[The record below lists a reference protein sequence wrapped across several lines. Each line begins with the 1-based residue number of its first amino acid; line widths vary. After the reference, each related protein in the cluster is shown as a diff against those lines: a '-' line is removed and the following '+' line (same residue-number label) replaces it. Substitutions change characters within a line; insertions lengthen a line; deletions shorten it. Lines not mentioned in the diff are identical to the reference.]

1 MGDTA
6 KAVVGIGLI
15 AVGAGAL
22 GVGFLAGTSVAV
34 GVGAT
39 LGAYGAVALFAGV
52 GAMVLAGASLVGGAF
67 TPEIPDMSDV
77 GSYAGQVLQTRKTNV
92 APVPICYGRNRVAG
106 NIVWETTGNQV
117 TANSDTEGKNR
128 DYWAII
134 SLCGHDIGSVNGF
147 YAGTELLTDRAT
159 NHATN
164 EQVGAKLFY
173 TSGGI
178 NLQSVVF
185 PTNDGTA
192 TQTGSSLGFPS
203 IVLPENMTYLAVHQI
218 YSASKGTQ
226 MQNITVDFYGKPVRT
241 IGQSGFGATS
251 YDATNVE
258 VVADALTQLLG
269 VDDSAIDFDS
279 FYQSKQASI
288 SNGLSDCSLALV
300 QQANI
305 QSVLSDVMAGGRLS
319 LARSEGKWVIHAD
332 SKGIT
337 PLKTLDEAELI
348 AGATSISMAGNN
360 DIANS
365 ITVNWQNP
373 ADEWLKADYTI
384 SDAQL
389 IDNDGREIN
398 KSLDIKSVIN
408 ESQAQK
414 IAEITLNSMRYTE
427 DESGNRIKQTP
438 LVINFATTTKHSD
451 IEVGDV
457 IAIDHFLLER
467 VRKFVVLSVETDQ
480 SGIVSF
486 SGREYCETHYKDANG
501 NYII

>member
-1 MGDTA
+1 M
-6 KAVVGIGLI
+6 
-15 AVGAGAL
+15 
-22 GVGFLAGTSVAV
+22 
-34 GVGAT
+34 
-39 LGAYGAVALFAGV
+39 
-52 GAMVLAGASLVGGAF
+52 
-67 TPEIPDMSDV
+67 PEIPDMGDV
-77 GSYAGQVLQTRKTNV
+77 GSYAGQTLQTRKTNT
-92 APVPICYGRNRVAG
+92 APVPICYGQNKLAG

-134 SLCGHDIGSVNGF
+134 ALCGHDIGSAFGF
-147 YAGTELLTDRAT
+147 YANADKLTYHGS

-164 EQVGAKLFY
+164 EQVGVKMFY
-173 TSGGI
+173 SQSAI
-178 NLQSVVF
+178 NLRDVYF
-185 PTNDGTA
+185 PTDNGTSLSSGA
-192 TQTGSSLGFPS
+192 TLGFPS
-203 IVLPENMTYLAVHQI
+203 ITLPENMVYLAVHQI

-226 MQNITVDFYGKPVRT
+226 MQNIAVDFLGRDARR
-241 IGQSGFGATS
+241 IEQSGFGAT
-251 YDATNVE
+251 YHTPTNVE
-258 VVADALTQLLG
+258 VVADVLTQHLG
-269 VDDSAIDFDS
+269 VDDSAIDIDS
-279 FYQSKQASI
+279 FYQAKQQVL
-288 SNGLSDCSLALV
+288 SNGMYYCSIALV

-389 IDNDGREIN
+389 IDNDGHEIT

-408 ESQAQK
+408 EAQAQK
-414 IAEITLNSMRYTE
+414 IAEISLNSMRYTE

-467 VRKFVVLSVETDQ
+467 VRKFVILSVETDQ

-486 SGREYCETHYKDANG
+486 SGREYCETHYKDSNG